1 MTTSIPTQRT
11 GNNRLKSPLMAL
23 VAALVVAA
31 TAIACGPASGGQ
43 PAGREWPG
51 AWPVPPLPVMWLE
64 HHSGSIWGSPSSYC
78 WRVKDGG
85 GRVCHEYE
93 FWSGIDD
100 YPETAPG
107 KQIPVGIES
116 ETTPD
121 RVFVQVFTRSGN
133 LMADFVQLAPTYP
146 VLDLD
151 LDPGEYHLRVI
162 GQWQDNPG
170 AAYADR
176 QYNEVAYEFGLSVP
190 GVVELIA
197 ECASTLI
204 GGDIS
209 ITLASLND
217 PLRTAPDSANHAGCR
232 FNKPI
237 ARVSFTLENGA
248 QSYTEHFHIDPPSL
262 TVGFP
267 LPAESASEKSGGP
280 LPVGQYT
287 RQLVAISDD
296 GDQVE
301 LTTMNAFLPTVTVA
315 GS

>member
-1 MTTSIPTQRT
+1 MTTSIPTQPF
-11 GNNRLKSPLMAL
+11 GASRLTTLRKAL
-23 VAALVVAA
+23 VAALLVTA
-31 TAIACGPASGGQ
+31 TAFACGPASGGQ
-43 PAGREWPG
+43 PAEREWPG

-64 HHSGSIWGSPSSYC
+64 LPSGSIWGSPSSYC

-121 RVFVQVFTRSGN
+121 RVFVQVFTRQGN

-146 VLDLD
+146 VLDLG
-151 LDPGEYHLRVI
+151 LDPGDYNIRVI

-170 AAYADR
+170 AAYVDR
-176 QYNEVAYEFGLSVP
+176 RYNDVAYEFGLRVP
-190 GVVELIA
+190 GVIQLIA
-197 ECASTLI
+197 ECASTAI

-209 ITLASLND
+209 ISLGSLND

-237 ARVSFTLENGA
+237 ARVSLTLDKGA
-248 QSYTEHFHIDPPSL
+248 QSYTELFHIDPPSL
-262 TVGFP
+262 SVGFP
-267 LPAESASEKSGGP
+267 LPAESVSETSGDS
-280 LPVGQYT
+280 LPPGEYT
-287 RQLVAISDD
+287 RRIVALSND
-296 GDQVE
+296 GDEVE
-301 LTTMNAFLPTVTVA
+301 MTTMGAFLATVTLA
-315 GS
+315 AS

>member
-1 MTTSIPTQRT
+1 M
-11 GNNRLKSPLMAL
+11 
-23 VAALVVAA
+23 AALLVTA
-31 TAIACGPASGGQ
+31 TAFACGPASGGQ
-43 PAGREWPG
+43 PAEREWPG

-64 HHSGSIWGSPSSYC
+64 HPSGSIWGSPSSYC

-107 KQIPVGIES
+107 KQIPIGIES

-121 RVFVQVFTRSGN
+121 RVFVQVFTRHGN

-146 VLDLD
+146 VLDLS
-151 LDPGEYHLRVI
+151 LDPGDYNIRVI

-170 AAYADR
+170 AAYVDR
-176 QYNEVAYEFGLSVP
+176 RYNDVAYEFGLRVP
-190 GVVELIA
+190 GVIQLIA
-197 ECASTLI
+197 DCTSTLI

-209 ITLASLND
+209 ISLGSLND

-237 ARVSFTLENGA
+237 ARVSLTLDDGA
-248 QSYTEHFHIDPPSL
+248 QSYTELFHIKPPSL
-262 TVGFP
+262 SIGFP
-267 LPAESASEKSGGP
+267 LPAELVSETSADP
-280 LPVGQYT
+280 LPPGEYT
-287 RQLVAISDD
+287 RRIVAHSDD
-296 GDQVE
+296 GDEVE
-301 LTTMNAFLPTVTVA
+301 MTTMGAFLATVVVA

>member
-1 MTTSIPTQRT
+1 M
-11 GNNRLKSPLMAL
+11 LL
-23 VAALVVAA
+23 AALVVAA
-31 TAIACGPASGGQ
+31 TAIACCPAIGGKSAE
-43 PAGREWPG
+43 PEWPG

-64 HHSGSIWGSPSSYC
+64 HPSGSIWGSPSSYC

-100 YPETAPG
+100 YPETIPG

-121 RVFVQVFTRSGN
+121 RMFVQVYTRHGN
-133 LMADFVQLAPTYP
+133 LAADFLQLAPTHP

-151 LDPGEYHLRVI
+151 LDPGDYHIRVL

-170 AAYADR
+170 AAYVDR
-176 QYNEVAYEFGLSVP
+176 RYNEVAYEFGLRVP
-190 GVVELIA
+190 GVAELLA
-197 ECASTLI
+197 ECAKTLI

-217 PLRTAPDSANHAGCR
+217 PLRTAPDHANRAGCK

-237 ARVSFTLENGA
+237 ARVSLTLENGA
-248 QSYTEHFHIDPPSL
+248 QSYEELFQIDPPSL
-262 TVGFP
+262 AVGFP
-267 LPAESASEKSGGP
+267 LPAESVSEKSGDP
-280 LPVGQYT
+280 LPPGEHT
-287 RQLVAISDD
+287 RRIVAISAD
-296 GDQVE
+296 GDEVE
-301 LTTMNAFLPTVTVA
+301 MTTMSAFLATVTVA
-315 GS
+315 ER

>member
-23 VAALVVAA
+23 AAVLLVAA

-64 HHSGSIWGSPSSYC
+64 HSGGSVWGSPSSYC

-133 LMADFVQLAPTYP
+133 LMADSMKLAPTHP

-151 LDPGEYHLRVI
+151 LAPGKYHVRVI

-170 AAYADR
+170 AAYVDR
-176 QYNEVAYEFGLSVP
+176 RYNEVAYEFGLSVP
-190 GVVELIA
+190 GVVELLA

-209 ITLASLND
+209 ITLPSLND
-217 PLRTAPDSANHAGCR
+217 PLRTAPDSANHAGCK

-237 ARVSFTLENGA
+237 ARVSLTLDDGA
-248 QSYTEHFHIDPPSL
+248 ESYTELFHIDPPSL
-262 TVGFP
+262 TVNFP

-280 LPVGQYT
+280 LPTGQYT

-296 GDQVE
+296 EDQVE

-315 GS
+315 GP